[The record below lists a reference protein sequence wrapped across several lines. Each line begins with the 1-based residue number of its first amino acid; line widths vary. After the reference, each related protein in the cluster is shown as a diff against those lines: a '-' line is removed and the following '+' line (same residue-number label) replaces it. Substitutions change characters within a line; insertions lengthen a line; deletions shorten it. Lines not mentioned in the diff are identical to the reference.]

1 MSEILFPVFIVSGI
15 GLVAGLILSVASI
28 VMSVKKND
36 KTEEILNALPGA
48 NCGACGFSG
57 CEGYAKA
64 LSEGKSKPGLCIPG
78 GQATSDKISKILGIN
93 SAKTEKKVALVAC
106 CGTNNNT
113 SVKMEYNGIKSCAA
127 ANSLFG
133 GDSSC
138 RFGCLGFGDCLKAC
152 KYGAINICD
161 GVAFVDYNKCVGC
174 GACVSAC
181 PKNLINLVPS
191 KQQAVVRCSN
201 LDKGAQTIKVCSSG
215 CIGCMRCV
223 KACEFDAITVEN
235 SLAKVDPK
243 KCTAC
248 GKCTNV
254 CKPGCISLMF
264 D

>member
-15 GLVAGLILSVASI
+15 GLIAGLILSVASI

-64 LSEGKSKPGLCIPG
+64 LSEGKSKPGLCTPG
-78 GQATSDKISKILGIN
+78 GQATSDKISKILGI
-93 SAKTEKKVALVAC
+93 SSVSTEKKVALVSC

-133 GDSSC
+133 GNSSC
-138 RFGCLGFGDCLKAC
+138 RFGCLGFGDCLRAC
-152 KYGAINICD
+152 KYGAINICN
-161 GVAFVDYNKCVGC
+161 GVAFVDFNKCVGC
-174 GACVSAC
+174 GACASVC
-181 PKNLINLVPS
+181 PKNLIKLVPS

-201 LDKGAQTIKVCSSG
+201 SDKGAQTIKVCSSG

-223 KACEFDAITVEN
+223 KACEFGAITVKD